1 MAPDEVP
8 AIGSMIESIDFQ
20 WSKVMHLI
28 RGNKVNSQGK
38 AAAGQM
44 RSMQKEVLSRSGIKY
59 YVKDVAEE
67 YVQDGYAC
75 IDLRLYPGLEIYD
88 QMSMGKQ
95 KDLSPEIYE
104 HIDQHAN
111 LIPSVMP
118 LKIRFWGREIPED
131 EQKAIREMMKKH
143 YSHSLLDKV
152 WDRRSN
158 SIHMWTMLILGAALL
173 SLYVFLTVIEQDTV
187 ALEILGTIGSFSI
200 WEAADCFLVERL
212 SIRKQMRYVSQ
223 NLVQEIEFHSETDLP
238 Q

>member
-1 MAPDEVP
+1 MTNLFNLFERFQDEQDNMLNFNNKITDTIV
-8 AIGSMIESIDFQ
+8 
-20 WSKVMHLI
+20 HLL
-28 RGNKVNSQGK
+28 
-38 AAAGQM
+38 
-44 RSMQKEVLSRSGIKY
+44 QKTGTIV
-59 YVKDVAEE
+59 
-67 YVQDGYAC
+67 
-75 IDLRLYPGLEIYD
+75 
-88 QMSMGKQ
+88 
-95 KDLSPEIYE
+95 
-104 HIDQHAN
+104 
-111 LIPSVMP
+111 
-118 LKIRFWGREIPED
+118 IPED